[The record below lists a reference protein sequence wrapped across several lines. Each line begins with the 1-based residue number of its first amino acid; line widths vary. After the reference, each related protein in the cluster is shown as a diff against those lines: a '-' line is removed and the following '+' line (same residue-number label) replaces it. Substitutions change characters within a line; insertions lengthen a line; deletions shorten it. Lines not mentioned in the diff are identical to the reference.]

1 MNNQKLI
8 IWDWNGTLL
17 NDVDACVN
25 AMNIMLKKRNMVS
38 IDHQKYKSIF
48 RFPVQD
54 YYQDLGFNFDKESFE
69 ELSKEY
75 IDLYKELSK
84 KSKLHNGTKEVL
96 KHFNDNGII
105 QIILSA
111 SEQKTLETQV
121 KEREIESYFNA
132 LIGLDNIYA
141 KSKLDNAKRFIQK
154 SLINPNDIVLVGD
167 TLHDYEVANDINC
180 RCVLI
185 QNGHQFLNRNCS
197 DTTVLDSI
205 SELTTLKL

>member
-1 MNNQKLI
+1 MDKKLI

-25 AMNIMLKKRNMVS
+25 AMNIMLQKRTMELISVE
-38 IDHQKYKSIF
+38 KYKSIF
-48 RFPVQD
+48 TFPVQD
-54 YYQDLGFNFDKESFE
+54 YYKTLGFDFDKESFNQ
-69 ELSKEY
+69 LSKEY

-84 KSKLHNGTKEVL
+84 ESKLHKGTKEVL
-96 KHFNDNGII
+96 KHFNDNGID

-111 SEQKTLETQV
+111 SEQKSLENQV
-121 KEREIESYFNA
+121 KEREIDSYLNV

-141 KSKLDNAKRFIQK
+141 KSKLDNAKIFIQK
-154 SLINPNDIVLVGD
+154 SLINPNDIVLIGD

-185 QNGHQFLNRNCS
+185 QNGHQFLNGNCS
-197 DTTVLDSI
+197 ETTILDSI
-205 SELTTLKL
+205 SELTALKL